1 MKSLLSVALLLGITS
16 SLSAQN
22 KSSLLIHNTSSFE
35 RKEVVSIPY
44 EKFKQHFELKDTVFS
59 ILEEES
65 KKPVIYQLEKRGKS
79 TPQNVLIAVHIAP
92 KAKIELA
99 VTATAPV
106 KTASKTYA
114 RYVPERKDDFAWEN
128 NVVAFR
134 AYGKALEGTSED
146 AQGFD
151 FWSKRTD
158 DLIIDEWYK
167 TGDYHADHGKG
178 LDYYSVGQTLGV
190 GDMALYFNGQI
201 QYTKHYRRSEVLDNG
216 PIRSTFK
223 LIYEPQEIEG
233 QMISIEKE
241 ISIDAESQ
249 LSRINVNMHNAT
261 AAETPIVLGIA
272 KRKEANP
279 NYTIYKKEN
288 FFAYW
293 EPENKGN
300 ITGTAII
307 LPHVKKDF
315 IDTPTQFLWNIAAK
329 NNQTLTYYIGAAFNK
344 AGKIENM
351 DAWKAYLQQASEQIQ
366 KPLTISYKK

>member
-1 MKSLLSVALLLGITS
+1 MKSLLSATLLLGVTS
-16 SLSAQN
+16 SLVAKN
-22 KSSLLIHNTSSFE
+22 KSSLLIKNTSSFE
-35 RKEVVSIPY
+35 RNEVVSIPF
-44 EKFKQHFELKDTVFS
+44 EKFKQHFELKDTIFS
-59 ILEEES
+59 ILNEES

-92 KAKIELA
+92 KGEIELSVVA
-99 VTATAPV
+99 NASA
-106 KTASKTYA
+106 KTPSKAFA

-190 GDMALYFNGQI
+190 GDMALYFDNQI
-201 QYTKHYRRSEVLDNG
+201 QYTQHYRMSEILDNG

-223 LIYEPQEIEG
+223 LIYEPQEIKG
-233 QMISIEKE
+233 QMVSIEKE

-249 LSRINVNMHNAT
+249 LSKIMVTIKNAST
-261 AAETPIVLGIA
+261 ASTPIVLGIT

-279 NYTIYKKEN
+279 NFTIYKKEN

-300 ITGTAII
+300 VTGTALV
-307 LPHVKKDF
+307 LPHVKKAF
-315 IDTPTQFLWNIAAK
+315 INTPTQFLWNVTAK
-329 NNQTLTYYIGAAFNK
+329 NNQPLTYYIGAAFNK
-344 AGKIENM
+344 AGKIQTM